1 MSHSPVHIRR
11 QAARLLQSAGVSR
24 EPVSLR
30 DVVSAL
36 NLEVVQSTGEPFL
49 CEGALRPVGDG
60 HAIVVRGA
68 SSEQRR
74 RFTIAHE
81 IGHFVLHPGRLA
93 PERGG
98 AVNEAWQLQ
107 EREADQFAAELLMPE
122 GLVREAVVEVGPRR
136 GPARRQVRRQPQGH
150 AGTAE
155 RARHRPPHGPRPCRS
170 SSGLLDL
177 APSATR
183 GQSLRRVAVFARRY
197 AQTPPFASTQSM
209 VARAT

>member
-1 MSHSPVHIRR
+1 MKHSSADIRR
-11 QAARLLQSAGVSR
+11 QASRLLQSAGVSR

-36 NLEVVQSTGEPFL
+36 NLEVVQTTGEPFL
-49 CEGALRPVGDG
+49 GEAALQPLGDA

-68 SSEQRR
+68 SNARRR

-107 EREADQFAAELLMPE
+107 EREADQFAAEILMPE
-122 GLVREAVVEVGPRR
+122 DLVRAAALEQGADAGLADRFDVSRKAMQ
-136 GPARRQVRRQPQGH
+136 ARLRWLGIGGRHAEHIGGVVRR
-150 AGTAE
+150 
-155 RARHRPPHGPRPCRS
+155 RS
-170 SSGLLDL
+170 
-177 APSATR
+177 P
-183 GQSLRRVAVFARRY
+183 
-197 AQTPPFASTQSM
+197 
-209 VARAT
+209 

>member
-1 MSHSPVHIRR
+1 MSHSSAHIRR

-36 NLEVVQSTGEPFL
+36 NLEVVQTTGEPFL
-49 CEGALRPVGDG
+49 SEGALQPMGDG
-60 HAIVVRGA
+60 HAIMVGGPSNER
-68 SSEQRR
+68 RR

-98 AVNEAWQLQ
+98 AVNEAWRLQ

-122 GLVREAVVEVGPRR
+122 PLVRQAVLELGTDPARLADRFDVSRQAMQVRLSGFGISGHHTDHTPAPRR
-136 GPARRQVRRQPQGH
+136 
-150 AGTAE
+150 
-155 RARHRPPHGPRPCRS
+155 RS
-170 SSGLLDL
+170 
-177 APSATR
+177 
-183 GQSLRRVAVFARRY
+183 F
-197 AQTPPFASTQSM
+197 
-209 VARAT
+209 

>member
-1 MSHSPVHIRR
+1 MSHSSAHIRR

-36 NLEVVQSTGEPFL
+36 NLEVVQTTGEPFL
-49 CEGALRPVGDG
+49 CEGALQPMGDG

-68 SSEQRR
+68 SNERRR

-98 AVNEAWQLQ
+98 AVNEAWRLQ

-122 GLVREAVVEVGPRR
+122 PLVREAVLELGADAGRLADRFDVSRKAMQVRLSGLGIAGHHADHAPA
-136 GPARRQVRRQPQGH
+136 ARR
-150 AGTAE
+150 
-155 RARHRPPHGPRPCRS
+155 RP
-170 SSGLLDL
+170 
-177 APSATR
+177 
-183 GQSLRRVAVFARRY
+183 F
-197 AQTPPFASTQSM
+197 
-209 VARAT
+209 

>member
-1 MSHSPVHIRR
+1 MSHSPAHIRR

-36 NLEVVQSTGEPFL
+36 NLEVVQTTGEPFL
-49 CEGALRPVGDG
+49 CEGALQPMGDG
-60 HAIVVRGA
+60 HAIVVSGA
-68 SSEQRR
+68 SNERRR

-107 EREADQFAAELLMPE
+107 EREADKFAAELLMPE
-122 GLVREAVVEVGPRR
+122 PLVREAALELGADADRLADRFDVSRQ
-136 GPARRQVRRQPQGH
+136 AMQVRL
-150 AGTAE
+150 
-155 RARHRPPHGPRPCRS
+155 
-170 SSGLLDL
+170 SGLGISGHHTDHT
-177 APSATR
+177 SAAH
-183 GQSLRRVAVFARRY
+183 RRSF
-197 AQTPPFASTQSM
+197 
-209 VARAT
+209 

>member
-1 MSHSPVHIRR
+1 VSHSSADIRL
-11 QAARLLQSAGVSR
+11 QAARLLQRAGVSR

-36 NLEVVQSTGEPFL
+36 NLEVVRTTGEPFL
-49 CEGALRPVGDG
+49 CEGALQPVGDS

-68 SSEQRR
+68 SNEHRR

-98 AVNEAWQLQ
+98 AVNAAWQEK

-122 GLVREAVVEVGPRR
+122 DLVREAV
-136 GPARRQVRRQPQGH
+136 
-150 AGTAE
+150 AE
-155 RARHRPPHGPRPCRS
+155 HG
-170 SSGLLDL
+170 DD
-177 APSATR
+177 ATR
-183 GQSLRRVAVFARRY
+183 LADRFDVSRQAMQTRLRRLGLGGHHTDAAHRRP
-197 AQTPPFASTQSM
+197 A
-209 VARAT
+209 

>member
-1 MSHSPVHIRR
+1 VSHSPAHIRR

-36 NLEVVQSTGEPFL
+36 NLEVVQTTGEPFL
-49 CEGALRPVGDG
+49 CEGSLQPMGDG

-68 SSEQRR
+68 SSERRR

-98 AVNEAWQLQ
+98 AVNDAWRQH

-122 GLVREAVVEVGPRR
+122 PLVREAVLELGPD
-136 GPARRQVRRQPQGH
+136 ARRLADRFEVSRRAMQVRLSGFGIDEPH
-150 AGTAE
+150 AD
-155 RARHRPPHGPRPCRS
+155 HGRVTRRRS
-170 SSGLLDL
+170 
-177 APSATR
+177 
-183 GQSLRRVAVFARRY
+183 F
-197 AQTPPFASTQSM
+197 
-209 VARAT
+209 